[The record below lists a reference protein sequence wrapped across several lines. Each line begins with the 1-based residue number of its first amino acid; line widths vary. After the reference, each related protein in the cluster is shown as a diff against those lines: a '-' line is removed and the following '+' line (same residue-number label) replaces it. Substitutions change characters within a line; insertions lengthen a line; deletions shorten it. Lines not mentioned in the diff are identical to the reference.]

1 MTLVRSVSAARGR
14 AMVAARDGLVVG
26 CLSAALT
33 LLAAAPAS
41 AQSLVVEVDVAA
53 NPGPVRDLNGVNRR
67 PGFSLRTPP
76 LAVDAT
82 ELYAAFGVSQVRTH
96 DTGLDLCEAY
106 TAATITSTPPQTMSG
121 CTVSGTPVGTLPSIS
136 WTPHSTATTALDSTA
151 NYDFTSVDTA
161 VTQITGTGASVY
173 LRLGESYNGPNNTA
187 STSAWARVAG
197 NIYRHVIGT
206 FKPTAG
212 VAATTP
218 VFVEVHNEPDG
229 AFWRGSAVNFFSLF
243 RTTVSEVRAAA
254 AAAGRTVRIGGP
266 GFTSSILTSSTVTGN
281 PANGFIA
288 GVGADSLDFYSAHYY
303 ANCSSATL
311 TEASTFLRALRAH
324 VNAQGGT
331 TLPLHLTEW
340 NTGLGE
346 RCGTSVYSEARMQS
360 WTSGMLT
367 LMQDASLNVEAA
379 HFYSAVPVMTLFDL
393 STSPGSVRVNP
404 SAWAFWAHA
413 RLRGMT
419 RLGASVCQGST
430 CRDGVAADTLPL
442 MAVAGRGAL
451 SGAVI
456 ITNDTDAAQTY
467 TLRLR
472 GVPFALDLLL
482 RTPPSGIA
490 RASLTGSPGRLS
502 EEAVRGILGQVTV
515 ASRAAVTPVAG
526 IISVPLTIPART
538 LQVIELRPTGVPAAQ
553 LDCILDWGELF
564 YPSLLGPARQPSQ
577 SAGDYYF
584 RYYPRTQ
591 MYVGTALSQQQLL
604 LLDGRTG
611 ALQMLGSLSSWAS
624 TAGCR

>member
-1 MTLVRSVSAARGR
+1 VATALLLTLWLPAPGAF
-14 AMVAARDGLVVG
+14 AQALVVD
-26 CLSAALT
+26 
-33 LLAAAPAS
+33 
-41 AQSLVVEVDVAA
+41 VDVTA
-53 NPGPVRDLNGVNRR
+53 NAGAVRDLNGVNRR

-96 DTGLDLCEAY
+96 DTGLDLCETY
-106 TAATITSTPPQTMSG
+106 TAATLTSSPPQTMSG
-121 CTVSGTPVGTLPSIS
+121 CTVSGTPVGGLPTIT
-136 WTPHSTATTALDSTA
+136 WTPTSTTTAALDSTA

-161 VTQITGTGASVY
+161 LSQIAGTGASVY

-187 STSAWARVAG
+187 NTSAWARVAA

-206 FKPTAG
+206 FKPTSG
-212 VAATTP
+212 VAAAAP

-229 AFWRGSAVNFFSLF
+229 AFWRGSAADFFSLF
-243 RTTVSEVRAAA
+243 RSTVTEVRAAA

-266 GFTSSILTSSTVTGN
+266 GFTSSVLTSSTVVGN

-288 GVGADSLDFYSAHYY
+288 GVGADALDFYSAHYY
-303 ANCSSATL
+303 ANCGSATL
-311 TEASTFLRALRAH
+311 SDGATFLRALRSH
-324 VNAQGGT
+324 INAQGGT
-331 TLPLHLTEW
+331 SLPMHLTEW

-346 RCGTSVYSEARMQS
+346 RCGGSVYSDARMQS

-379 HFYSAVPVMTLFDL
+379 HFYSAVPVMTLFDF
-393 STSPGSVRVNP
+393 STSPGSARVNP

-419 RLGASVCQGST
+419 RLGASVCQGAT
-430 CRDGVAADTLPL
+430 CLDGTASASLPL
-442 MAVAGRGAL
+442 TAIAARGAL
-451 SGAVI
+451 SGAI
-456 ITNDTDAAQTY
+456 IISNDTDTAQTY

-482 RTPPSGIA
+482 RTPPSGVV
-490 RASLTGSPGRLS
+490 RASLTGTPGRLS
-502 EEAVRGILGQVTV
+502 EEAVRSLLGQVTV
-515 ASRAAVTPVAG
+515 VSRAGVTPTAG
-526 IISVPLTIPART
+526 TIAAPLTIPARS
-538 LQVIELRPTGVPAAQ
+538 LQVIEMRPTGVSAAQ

-577 SAGDYYF
+577 SAGEYYF

-591 MYVGTALSQQQLL
+591 FYVGTSVNQQQLL

-611 ALQMLGSLSSWAS
+611 ALQMLGPLSTWAV